1 MARDVPA
8 RTIADVRE
16 QRVSAR
22 YIFLWPVRVDLVLNL
37 IVFLCNGQDS
47 SAMDGAIR
55 KTQFGED
62 DAQLVPGE
70 IRKVKKQEQAD
81 QNQDEAL
88 EERSR
93 SGLRSALCV
102 RHRLG
107 KS

>member
-1 MARDVPA
+1 M
-8 RTIADVRE
+8 
-16 QRVSAR
+16 SAR

-37 IVFLCNGQDS
+37 IVFLSNGQDS

-62 DAQLVPGE
+62 DAQLVPGK